1 MNRKG
6 VKTCDSQDVAVLAG
20 AVSNVLLVGVAVEQ
34 KSVEQRWEDPYGSGS
49 GCDLQETLSQGS
61 DGVRVRAMSTMQD

>member
-1 MNRKG
+1 MKREE
-6 VKTCDSQDVAVLAG
+6 VKLCDSQDVAVQAG
-20 AVSNVLLVGVAVEQ
+20 AVANVLLVGGVAVPR
-34 KSVEQRWEDPYGSGS
+34 SAGQRWEDPYGSGS